1 MNGFRYRREEAARR
15 VSERRKREDEAP
27 RLIAQVPKL
36 LTLQLEIQELRGSV
50 PLDESRHVK
59 HVVVQHAPALFELPC
74 HDQACTDGGHDI
86 TSAIL
91 RSLSS
96 GATRF
101 EGKHECRGRT
111 GSADCQRVLHYVALA
126 TYDN

>member
-15 VSERRKREDEAP
+15 VNERRKREDDAP
-27 RLIAQVPKL
+27 RLIAEVPKL
-36 LTLQLEIQELRGSV
+36 KTLQLEIQESRGSV
-50 PLDESRHVK
+50 PLDESKHVK
-59 HVVVQHAPALFELPC
+59 HVVVQHAPALFDLPC
-74 HDQACTDGGHDI
+74 HDSTCTEGGHDI

-111 GSADCQRVLHYVALA
+111 GTADCQRVLFYVGTA
-126 TYDN
+126 TYEP

>member
-15 VSERRKREDEAP
+15 VNERRKREDEAP
-27 RLIAQVPKL
+27 RLIAQVPNL
-36 LTLQLEIQELRGSV
+36 LTLQLEIHEVRGNV

-59 HVVVQHAPALFELPC
+59 HVVVQHAPALFDLPC
-74 HDQACTDGGHDI
+74 HDQSCTEGGHDV

-91 RSLSS
+91 RSLTS

-101 EGKHECRGRT
+101 EGTHECRGRT
-111 GSADCQRVLHYVALA
+111 GTADCQRVLQYVGTA
-126 TYDN
+126 TYGA